1 MENIIYFNLYGIL
14 NVCTFL
20 NLVLLYVAYY
30 LSIVEK
36 RLEKFAFIAKV
47 ENRDL
52 LFFFFLKYYKD
63 KNIIHIYN
71 FTFKKLEATFDSTL

>member
-1 MENIIYFNLYGIL
+1 MENVIYFNLYGIL

-52 LFFFFLKYYKD
+52 LFFFFFFEVLQRQE
-63 KNIIHIYN
+63 YN
-71 FTFKKLEATFDSTL
+71 TYIQFYI

>member
-1 MENIIYFNLYGIL
+1 ML
-14 NVCTFL
+14 NVFL
-20 NLVLLYVAYY
+20 NLVLLL

-47 ENRDL
+47 ENRCHL
-52 LFFFFLKYYKD
+52 FFLKYYKD
-63 KNIIHIYN
+63 KNIIRIYN